1 MKKLLGVIC
10 SLISILIIFAIFSKG
25 VCIFFN
31 CQLSIT
37 DFGLETLLA
46 MGMATFLVI
55 VIDIHLTRY
64 KFWRFCKISLM
75 QLKSVSKKNIE
86 SSPIS
91 RKCPSKKELLEVI
104 EFMQVHENLMFGA
117 LTFEQTVAIRARLK
131 LYRNGLTSANQDL
144 SLQIFQT
151 LEDYLKKLL
160 IRFKPPRYIML
171 ATKYFG
177 GL

>member
-1 MKKLLGVIC
+1 MKKLLGIIC
-10 SLISILIIFAIFSKG
+10 GLIGVLIGLGIFSKG
-25 VCIFFN
+25 FCIFFN

-37 DFGLETLLA
+37 DFGLETLFA
-46 MGMATFLVI
+46 MGMATFLVV

-75 QLKSVSKKNIE
+75 QLKSVSKKNIQ

-91 RKCPSKKELLEVI
+91 RKYPSKKELLEVI
-104 EFMQVHENLMFGA
+104 EFMQVHENLMFGT

-131 LYRNGLTSANQDL
+131 LYRNGLTANQDL
-144 SLQIFQT
+144 SFQIFQT